1 MKLTKKNKIIIS
13 AVSGIVAVTV
23 IVTTILLTGGKTP
36 LPVIPDPDTS
46 KTSTNV
52 VVNLPSDDPS
62 GTETPTDKEKEDDD
76 GLVIDVG
83 GDPENPAGTGSS
95 DNNDNPV
102 KTPEKPVETQKP
114 EQPADNSNGGGI
126 SIGGD
131 DHDHAPYNCGVAN
144 HHCASPESH
153 AFITNLE
160 IEGCPICGSHSCP
173 SFYAL
178 DQWGYTL
185 YTPSKC
191 PKYDIKN
198 DPLYYCQDCGKK
210 VGDGSNGTC
219 VQFINACN
227 CPLCGEYV
235 PARTCHTCK

>member
-1 MKLTKKNKIIIS
+1 MKFTKKNKIIMS
-13 AVSGIVAVTV
+13 VTAGVIAIAV
-23 IVTTILLTGGKTP
+23 IVTTILLTGGKTSS
-36 LPVIPDPDTS
+36 PVIDDPDTS
-46 KTSTNV
+46 KPSSNV
-52 VVNLPSDDPS
+52 VVNQPSDDPS
-62 GTETPTDKEKEDDD
+62 GSENTTSTEKEADDA
-76 GLVIDVG
+76 LVIDVG
-83 GDPENPAGTGSS
+83 GNPKNPADTESS

-102 KTPEKPVETQKP
+102 KTPESPVETQKP
-114 EQPADNSNGGGI
+114 EQPADNSSGGI

-131 DHDHAPYNCGVAN
+131 DHDHASYNCGAAN